1 MSQPENEDELSHMT
15 IPNRNINFPTAIKF
29 GNGRVKELPELCKAN
44 SINRPLFV
52 TDPGLARMPMVK
64 AILDD
69 LKTAGLGV
77 ALFSDVRPN
86 PVEAN
91 VHAGVAAYKAGN
103 HDGVI
108 AFGGGSGLDIGK
120 LIALMHGQKISVFDL
135 EDIGDWWTR
144 ADAAKISPIIAVPT
158 TAGTG
163 SEVGRAGVVTH
174 PKTHEKKI
182 IFHPAIMPKVAL
194 LDPELSAGLPPKLT
208 AATGMDALAH
218 CLEAYCAPFYHPL
231 AKGVALEGMAL
242 VKDNLAKAVK
252 KGKDLDARGNMLIA
266 SSMGATAFQRGLGA
280 IHALSHPFGG
290 LYDAHHGLLN
300 GIVMPY
306 VLKANRKKIEKDIER
321 AAAYLGIKGGFNGFL
336 KWILSLRKEIGI
348 PHKLADIGI
357 DTKRLDEVAKMALK
371 DPSAG
376 GNPIQFSEKQY
387 KALAKKCVTGE
398 L

>member
-1 MSQPENEDELSHMT
+1 MT
-15 IPNRNINFPTAIKF
+15 IPNRNFNYPTAIKF
-29 GNGRVKELPELCKAN
+29 GAGRIKELADLCKAN
-44 SINRPLFV
+44 GIKRPLFV
-52 TDPGLARMPMVK
+52 TDPGLAASPMVA
-64 AILDD
+64 AIIAD
-69 LKTAGLGV
+69 LKKADLPV
-77 ALFSDVRPN
+77 QVFSDVRPN

-91 VHAGVAAYKAGN
+91 IIAGVKAYRAGM

-120 LIALMHGQKISVFDL
+120 MIALMHGQTMSVFDL
-135 EDIGDWWTR
+135 EDVDDWWTR
-144 ADAAKISPIIAVPT
+144 ADASKISPIIAVPT

-174 PKTHEKKI
+174 PDTHEKKI
-182 IFHPAIMPKVAL
+182 IFHPAIMPKVSI
-194 LDPELSAGLPPKLT
+194 LDPELTVGLPAKLT

-218 CLEAYCAPFYHPL
+218 CLEAYSAPFYHPL
-231 AKGVALEGMAL
+231 SKGIALEGMLL
-242 VKDNLAKAVK
+242 VKDNLVKAVK
-252 KGKDLDARGNMLIA
+252 KPTDLDARGNMLVA
-266 SSMGATAFQRGLGA
+266 STMGATAFQRGLGA

-290 LYDAHHGLLN
+290 LYDAHHGMLN

-321 AAAYLGIKGGFNGFL
+321 ASAYLGIKGGFNGFL
-336 KWILSLRKEIGI
+336 KWVLALRKEIGI

-357 DTKRLDEVAKMALK
+357 DTKRLDEVAKMAVK

-376 GNPIQFSEKQY
+376 GNPILFTEKQY
-387 KALAKKCVTGE
+387 KALARKCVVGD

>member
-1 MSQPENEDELSHMT
+1 MATKANW
-15 IPNRNINFPTAIKF
+15 NYPTAVRF
-29 GNGRVKELPELCKAN
+29 GAGRIAELPDALKAAG
-44 SINRPLFV
+44 IKKPLLV
-52 TDPGLARMPMVK
+52 TD
-64 AILDD
+64 
-69 LKTAGLGV
+69 AGLVNLPVTQTTLQLLRDAGIDFGV
-77 ALFSDVRPN
+77 FADVKPN
-86 PVEAN
+86 PISAN
-91 VHAGVAAYKAGN
+91 VDAGVAVLRAGG

-108 AFGGGSGLDIGK
+108 AFGGGSGLDVGK
-120 LIALMHGQKISVFDL
+120 MVALMHGQIVSVFEL
-135 EDIGDWWTR
+135 EDVGDWWTR
-144 ADAAKISPIIAVPT
+144 ADASKISPIIAVPT

-174 PKTHEKKI
+174 PITHEKKI
-182 IFHPAIMPKVAL
+182 IFHPAIMPKVAI
-194 LDPELSAGLPPKLT
+194 LDPELTVGLPAKLT

-218 CLEAYCAPFYHPL
+218 NLEAYCAPFYHPL
-231 AKGVALEGMAL
+231 SAGVALEGMRL

-252 KGKDLDARGNMLIA
+252 RPKDLDARGHMLMA
-266 SSMGATAFQRGLGA
+266 SAMGATAFQRGLGA

-306 VLKANRKKIEKDIER
+306 VVKANRKKIEKDIER

-336 KWILSLRKEIGI
+336 KWILALRKEIGI

-357 DTKRLDEVAKMALK
+357 DTKRLDEVAAMAIK

-376 GNPIQFSEKQY
+376 GNPIAFTEKQY
-387 KALAKKCVTGE
+387 KTLARKCVTGD

>member
-1 MSQPENEDELSHMT
+1 MT
-15 IPNRNINFPTAIKF
+15 IPHRNFNYPTAVKF
-29 GNGRVKELPELCKAN
+29 GAGRIKELADHCKALG
-44 SINRPLFV
+44 IRRPLLV
-52 TDPGLARMPMVK
+52 TDPGLAGSPMVA
-64 AILDD
+64 AIVKD
-69 LKTAGLGV
+69 LKAADLPMQV
-77 ALFSDVRPN
+77 FSDVRPN

-91 VHAGVAAYKAGN
+91 IIAGVKAYKAGM

-120 LIALMHGQKISVFDL
+120 MIALMHGQSMSVFDL
-135 EDIGDWWTR
+135 EDVDDWWTR
-144 ADAAKISPIIAVPT
+144 ADATKISPIIAVPT

-174 PKTHEKKI
+174 PVTHEKKI
-182 IFHPAIMPKVAL
+182 IFHPAIMPKIAL
-194 LDPELSAGLPPKLT
+194 LDPELTVGLPAKLT

-218 CLEAYCAPFYHPL
+218 CIEAYCAPFYHPM
-231 AKGVALEGMAL
+231 AKGIALEGMLL
-242 VKDNLAKAVK
+242 VKDNLAKAVRK
-252 KGKDLDARGNMLIA
+252 PTDLDARGNMLMA
-266 SSMGATAFQRGLGA
+266 STMGATAFQRGLGA

-306 VLKANRKKIEKDIER
+306 VLKANRKKIEKDIEW
-321 AAAYLGIKGGFNGFL
+321 AAAYLGIKGGFDGFM
-336 KWILSLRKEIGI
+336 KWVLSLRKEVGI

-357 DTKRLDEVAKMALK
+357 DLKRLDEVAKMAVK

-376 GNPIQFSEKQY
+376 SNPIAFTEKQY
-387 KALAKKCVTGE
+387 KALAKKCVVGD

>member
-1 MSQPENEDELSHMT
+1 MT
-15 IPNRNINFPTAIKF
+15 IPHRNFNYPTAVKF
-29 GNGRVKELPELCKAN
+29 GAGRIKELADHCKAVG
-44 SINRPLFV
+44 IRRPLLV
-52 TDPGLARMPMVK
+52 TDPGLAGSPMVA
-64 AILDD
+64 AIVKD
-69 LKTAGLGV
+69 LKAADLPV
-77 ALFSDVRPN
+77 QVFSDVRPN

-91 VHAGVAAYKAGN
+91 IIAGVKAYKAGM

-120 LIALMHGQKISVFDL
+120 MIALMHGQSMSVFDL
-135 EDIGDWWTR
+135 EDVDDWWTR
-144 ADAAKISPIIAVPT
+144 ADATKISPIIAVPT

-174 PKTHEKKI
+174 PVTHEKKI
-182 IFHPAIMPKVAL
+182 IFHPAIMPKIAL
-194 LDPELSAGLPPKLT
+194 LDPELTVGLPAKLT

-218 CLEAYCAPFYHPL
+218 CIEAYCAPFYHPM
-231 AKGVALEGMAL
+231 AKGIALEGMML

-252 KGKDLDARGNMLIA
+252 KPTDLDARGNMLMA
-266 SSMGATAFQRGLGA
+266 STMGATAFQRGLGA

-321 AAAYLGIKGGFNGFL
+321 AAAYLGIKGGFDGFM
-336 KWILSLRKEIGI
+336 KWVLALRKEVGI

-357 DTKRLDEVAKMALK
+357 DVKRLDEIAKMAVK

-376 GNPIQFSEKQY
+376 GNPIAFSEKQY
-387 KALAKKCVTGE
+387 RALAKKCVVGD

>member
-1 MSQPENEDELSHMT
+1 MT
-15 IPNRNINFPTAIKF
+15 IPNRNLNFPTAIKF
-29 GNGRVKELPELCKAN
+29 GAGRIKELADLCKAN
-44 SINRPLFV
+44 GIKRPLFV
-52 TDPGLARMPMVK
+52 TDPGLAQMPMVK
-64 AILDD
+64 TIVDD

-86 PVEAN
+86 PIEAN
-91 VHAGVAAYKAGN
+91 IHAGIKAYRAGN

-120 LIALMHGQKISVFDL
+120 LIALMHGQTISVFDL

-174 PKTHEKKI
+174 PETHEKKI

-194 LDPELSAGLPPKLT
+194 LDPELSVGLPAKLT

-231 AKGVALEGMAL
+231 AKGVALEGML
-242 VKDNLAKAVK
+242 LIKDNLAKAVK
-252 KGKDLDARGNMLIA
+252 KGKDIDARGNMLVA
-266 SSMGATAFQRGLGA
+266 STMGATAFQRGLGA

-290 LYDAHHGLLN
+290 LYDSHHGLLN

-336 KWILSLRKEIGI
+336 KWILALRKEIGI

-357 DTKRLDEVAKMALK
+357 DTKRLDEVAKMAIK

-376 GNPIQFSEKQY
+376 GNPIQFSAKQY
-387 KALAKKCVTGE
+387 KALAKKCVTGD

>member
-1 MSQPENEDELSHMT
+1 MT

-29 GNGRVKELPELCKAN
+29 GAGRVKELAELCQAN
-44 SINRPLFV
+44 GIKRPLFV
-52 TDPGLARMPMVK
+52 TDPGLAQMPMVA
-64 AILDD
+64 AILAD
-69 LKTAGLGV
+69 LKKAGLGV

-91 VHAGVAAYKAGN
+91 LQAGIKAFKAGK

-144 ADAAKISPIIAVPT
+144 ADAAKIVPIIAVPT

-174 PKTHEKKI
+174 PETHEKKI

-194 LDPELSAGLPPKLT
+194 LDPELSVGLPPTLT

-218 CLEAYCAPFYHPL
+218 CLESYCAPFYHPL
-231 AKGVALEGMAL
+231 AKGVALEGML
-242 VKDNLAKAVK
+242 LIKENLAKAVK
-252 KGKDLDARGNMLIA
+252 KGADIDARGNMLVA

-336 KWILSLRKEIGI
+336 KWILALRKEVGI

-357 DTKRLDEVAKMALK
+357 DTKRLDEVAKMAIK

-387 KALAKKCVTGE
+387 KALAKKCVTGD

>member
-1 MSQPENEDELSHMT
+1 MT

-29 GNGRVKELPELCKAN
+29 GNGRIKELADLCKAN
-44 SINRPLFV
+44 GIKRPLFV
-52 TDPGLARMPMVK
+52 TDPGLAGMPMVK

-69 LKTAGLGV
+69 LKTAGLGA

-86 PVEAN
+86 PVESN
-91 VHAGVAAYKAGN
+91 IHAGIKAYKAGK

-108 AFGGGSGLDIGK
+108 AFGGGSGLDVGK
-120 LIALMHGQKISVFDL
+120 LIALMHGQSISVFDL
-135 EDIGDWWTR
+135 EDVGDWWTR

-174 PKTHEKKI
+174 PETHEKKI

-252 KGKDLDARGNMLIA
+252 KGQDLDARGNMLIA

-336 KWILSLRKEIGI
+336 KWVLALRKEVGI

-357 DTKRLDEVAKMALK
+357 DTKRLDEVAKMAIK

-387 KALAKKCVTGE
+387 KALAKRCVTGD

>member
-1 MSQPENEDELSHMT
+1 M
-15 IPNRNINFPTAIKF
+15 IPNRNINYPTAIKF
-29 GNGRVKELPELCKAN
+29 GAGRIKELAELCKAN
-44 SINRPLFV
+44 GIHRPLFV
-52 TDPGLARMPMVK
+52 TDPGLASMQMVQDIVADVK
-64 AILDD
+64 
-69 LKTAGLGV
+69 KAGLGIAV
-77 ALFSDVRPN
+77 FSDVRPN

-91 VHAGVAAYKAGN
+91 IDAGVAAYRAGH
-103 HDGVI
+103 HDGVV

-120 LIALMHGQKISVFDL
+120 MVALMHGQTISVFEL
-135 EDIGDWWTR
+135 EDVDDWWTR
-144 ADAAKISPIIAVPT
+144 ADATKISPIIAVPT

-174 PKTHEKKI
+174 PITHEKKI

-194 LDPELSAGLPPKLT
+194 LDPELTVGLPPKLT

-218 CLEAYCAPFYHPL
+218 NLEAYCAPFYHPWS
-231 AKGVALEGMAL
+231 AGVALEGMRL
-242 VKDNLAKAVK
+242 VKDNLVKAVK
-252 KGKDLDARGNMLIA
+252 KGKDLDARGNMLVA
-266 SSMGATAFQRGLGA
+266 SAMGATAFQRGLGA

-306 VLKANRKKIEKDIER
+306 VLKANRRKIEKDIER

-336 KWILSLRKEIGI
+336 KWILALRKEIGI
-348 PHKLADIGI
+348 PNKLADIGI
-357 DTKRLDEVAKMALK
+357 DTKRLDEVAAMAIR

-376 GNPIQFSEKQY
+376 GNPIAFSEKQY
-387 KALAKKCVTGE
+387 KALARKCVVGD